1 MKKTILMIDDDIELN
16 EEISEILKDEGYDV
30 VSAFDGAEGIK
41 LIEKNTYD
49 IILLDFK
56 MPGHTDGIGVIKK
69 IKKMKVKSAVFLIS
83 GRPHI
88 EKLLKDE
95 NLESIVTKV
104 LSKPFHVVTLLE
116 EIKNIVE

>member
-1 MKKTILMIDDDIELN
+1 MIDDDIELN